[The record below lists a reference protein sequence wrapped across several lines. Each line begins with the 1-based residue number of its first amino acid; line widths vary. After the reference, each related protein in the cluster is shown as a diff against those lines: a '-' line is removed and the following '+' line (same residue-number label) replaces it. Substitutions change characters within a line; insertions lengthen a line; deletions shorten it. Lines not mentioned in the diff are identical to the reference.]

1 MDIFEDGLR
10 FSWVTRSVVVTAS
23 VSWPLLQ
30 QVRKY
35 MDMMNTR
42 TSRRPAPSM
51 DRVWQRLPGHPTV
64 VCVSAAHGTYWGSKT
79 SLMRARRS
87 LSESTLASWCTS
99 RDVVSESSR
108 KLKSLHSTGKEK
120 TTKNVTTR
128 RQNEHRTCDWWNLID
143 MVTYHFG
150 FELGRPRAAGYNQQP
165 RRKNVKDSVQ
175 ISVNRKLLSATIYAF
190 FHWQNH

>member
-1 MDIFEDGLR
+1 MCLAENKKKALHGYFWR
-10 FSWVTRSVVVTAS
+10 WTAILLS
-23 VSWPLLQ
+23 HTQCSGHCLCFLTSLQ
-30 QVRKY
+30 QERKH

-51 DRVWQRLPGHPTV
+51 DQVWQRLPGHPTV

-108 KLKSLHSTGKEK
+108 KLKSLHSTGKEN

-128 RQNEHRTCDWWNLID
+128 RQNEHRTCDWWNSHRYGHLPFWLR
-143 MVTYHFG
+143 TRETKG
-150 FELGRPRAAGYNQQP
+150 GR
-165 RRKNVKDSVQ
+165 
-175 ISVNRKLLSATIYAF
+175 I
-190 FHWQNH
+190 